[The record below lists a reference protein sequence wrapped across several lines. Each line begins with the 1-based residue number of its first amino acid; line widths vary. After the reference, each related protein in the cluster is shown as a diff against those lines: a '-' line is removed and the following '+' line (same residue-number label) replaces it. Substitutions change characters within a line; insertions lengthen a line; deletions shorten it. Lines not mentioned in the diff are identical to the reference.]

1 MTEITL
7 LPGTRYG
14 SVRAPS
20 SKSQAHRLLICAALG
35 KGETSVYC
43 GEVSKD
49 IAATANCLNS
59 LCADISETDA
69 GLFRIS
75 AKAESSEP
83 ALLPCSESGSTLRFL
98 IPVCGALGKSVVFKM
113 EGRLPERPLAP
124 FDSLLRGHGMSI
136 EKKGDELHV
145 SGKLQSGVFE
155 IAGDIS
161 SQFISGL
168 LFALPLLNGDSTIRI
183 TGKTESQAYITMTE
197 NAIEKAGIRF
207 EKIGNEYTVFGRQSY
222 TLPDGSSAEG
232 DYSNGAF
239 FLCLGALS
247 DEGIRVKNLPECSAQ
262 GDKEILNILRR
273 FGADICTS
281 GDEISVKKGALKGI
295 RIDASGIPDLVPVLA
310 TLAAAAEGETEIY
323 NAARLRLKESD
334 RLRATAELITN
345 LGGEVEELPD
355 GLIVRGG
362 GLRGGKIDSFND
374 HRIAMSAAVAACI
387 CTEAVTVCNPECTQ
401 KSFPLFWESFQG
413 LERKA

>member
-7 LPGTRYG
+7 LPGVRFG

-59 LCADISETDA
+59 LCADITETDA
-69 GLFRIS
+69 GFFRVS
-75 AKAESSEP
+75 AKTESSEP
-83 ALLPCSESGSTLRFL
+83 ALLPCGESGSTLRFL
-98 IPVCGALGKSVVFKM
+98 IPVCGALGKSVIFKM

-136 EKKGDELHV
+136 EKKSDELHV

-168 LFALPLLNGDSTIRI
+168 LFALPLLDGDSTIRI

-207 EKIGNEYTVFGRQSY
+207 EKRGNEYTVFGSQSY
-222 TLPDGSSAEG
+222 KLPDGSSAEG

-239 FLCLGALS
+239 FLCMGALS
-247 DEGIRVKNLPECSAQ
+247 DKGITVRNLPDNSLQ
-262 GDKEILNILRR
+262 GDKKIADILKC
-273 FGADICTS
+273 FGA
-281 GDEISVKKGALKGI
+281 EISVGKNEITAKKSRLHGI
-295 RIDASGIPDLVPVLA
+295 EIDASEIPDLVPVLSV
-310 TLAAAAEGETEIY
+310 LACAAKGETKIY
-323 NAARLRLKESD
+323 NAARLRIKESD

-387 CTEAVTVCNPECTQ
+387 CTESVTICNPECTQ